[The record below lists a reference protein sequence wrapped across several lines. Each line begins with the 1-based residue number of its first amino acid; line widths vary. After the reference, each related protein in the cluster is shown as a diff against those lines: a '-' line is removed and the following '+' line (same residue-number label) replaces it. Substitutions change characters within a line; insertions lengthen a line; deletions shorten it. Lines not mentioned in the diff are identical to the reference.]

1 MARKDLIQ
9 CHSDA
14 IILDADLTLFECS
27 TNKLLIN
34 SSLQCFNEVREFK
47 MVYKEDSL
55 IKDIVRP

>member
-1 MARKDLIQ
+1 MIQ

-34 SSLQCFNEVREFK
+34 SSLQCFDEVREFK